1 LPRGRRRRARGVKT
15 LDTSLSP
22 STQSSK
28 SSKKRTSHRGV
39 RPRAS
44 VKIDPVKLLESMVDD
59 IASRLGLDLLGL
71 SREQL
76 IEALRPVIEG
86 LLERYSSRPSK
97 DAIISRII
105 ATSKHVYV
113 LVSAYLL
120 EKFDKLTPEQL
131 EFVASYGEGVAAK
144 YMPRLYREAKRLG
157 REDLIPLLR
166 AIWERYGSPTPI
178 ACPYCG
184 FRAVTPDLVCMV
196 CGRELSEKEIK
207 EAIDFRE
214 KLVEFVELYSPRDVE
229 EAIEKGYV
237 VVGESIKPPSMQ
249 PERGEVVLHLSK
261 DERNLLKSLLVEKK
275 EVMGSGEY

>member
-1 LPRGRRRRARGVKT
+1 MRGVKT
-15 LDTSLSP
+15 LDTSLS

-28 SSKKRTSHRGV
+28 SGKKRTSRRGV

-76 IEALRPVIEG
+76 IEALRPVMEG
-86 LLERYSSRPSK
+86 LLEQYSSRPSK
-97 DAIISRII
+97 DAIISRLI
-105 ATSKHVYV
+105 ATSKHVYMF
-113 LVSAYLL
+113 VSAYLL

-131 EFVASYGEGVAAK
+131 EFVASYGEGIAAK

-166 AIWERYGSPTPI
+166 AVWEKYGSPTPI

-184 FRAVTPDLVCMV
+184 FRAVTPDLVCMI

-214 KLVEFVELYSPRDVE
+214 KLMEFVELYSPRDVE
-229 EAIEKGYV
+229 EAVEKGYV
-237 VVGESIKPPSMQ
+237 VVGESIKPPSMR
-249 PERGEVVLHLSK
+249 PERGEVILHLSR
-261 DERNLLKSLLVEKK
+261 DERNLLKSLLVERR
-275 EVMGSGEY
+275 EVMGSGKY